1 MIWEDFRTED
11 GVYGQRRDT
20 LNNKLWNS
28 NDVPLYTGMYSDLYA
43 ITDCSG
49 GAIGLGWHQFD
60 FSIRSFK
67 VSKNGVLGEVITS
80 LIDKIELIFPEQIIL
95 HQNFPN
101 PFNSSTTIQ
110 FHLPKDGKI
119 NVDLYTH
126 VIDNKE
132 SDDIFKA
139 FFYAGVPEIEA
150 PTDLAIAETMY
161 RAAAKYKVKY
171 ILEGHSFI
179 AEGITPLGKNYFD
192 GKYIKTIHKRYGKLP
207 MKTYPLMTFWQFI
220 KWTTLFRT

>member
-110 FHLPKDGKI
+110 FQLLKENKI
-119 NVDLYTH
+119 NIDLYNVLGEKIQTI
-126 VIDNKE
+126 IDG
-132 SDDIFKA
+132 
-139 FFYAGVPEIEA
+139 FYSNGMYSINFSSYEI
-150 PTDLAIAETMY
+150 PSGIYFYQLQ
-161 RAAAKYKVKY
+161 AADFIQTKKM
-171 ILEGHSFI
+171 IL
-179 AEGITPLGKNYFD
+179 LK
-192 GKYIKTIHKRYGKLP
+192 
-207 MKTYPLMTFWQFI
+207 
-220 KWTTLFRT
+220 